1 MRFRIICCSSEH
13 GRRGQA
19 VYLRFFIFSKRSS
32 FIALWQVREAEN
44 KISEGFSGIINNQ
57 YIYFATL
64 IAITLLVIGIIPGLS
79 LLYYEEWRLNAGLL
93 LQFI

>member
-1 MRFRIICCSSEH
+1 M
-13 GRRGQA
+13 
-19 VYLRFFIFSKRSS
+19 IF
-32 FIALWQVREAEN
+32 EPY
-44 KISEGFSGIINNQ
+44 SGIINNQ
-57 YIYFATL
+57 YMYFATL